1 MREYFCVVSYV
12 CIFSFCNAS
21 IKTVRNFRKS
31 DCLEEFCTCI
41 YSCLGRIVLKVVGFL
56 RALNMLLKLMW
67 NINLRTFIS
76 SEKIL
81 NF

>member
-1 MREYFCVVSYV
+1 MLYCTYINSA
-12 CIFSFCNAS
+12 FCNAS

-41 YSCLGRIVLKVVGFL
+41 YSCLGRLVLKVVGFL
-56 RALNMLLKLMW
+56 KTLKCGVK
-67 NINLRTFIS
+67 INVNYKFEESCIFR
-76 SEKIL
+76 KIP